1 MDGLRVRAAYGQ
13 AERHPAELLTAFPQP
28 CPQGGCLPDEKPST
42 PQRHTEVEGGV
53 DAELWGGWLELSL
66 TAYARHTEGVLA
78 LVNGPNFSQIPRS
91 GRVGNRGGEARVR
104 VGAPPAAGLQ
114 WELVATGAVNRN
126 RLEELEGGPI
136 ILGITG
142 QFAREGFP
150 VGGFYVRRITGF
162 ADRNGDGVIGNAGCT
177 TSDTSACEVQVSDD
191 PEFAGSPDPTRM
203 LGLRGRIRLGWVEL
217 SALLDHQGGVH
228 RANVT
233 DRFRCHS
240 PVQACRASYDPSASL
255 EEQARLVAFAVP
267 GYLQVE
273 DASFTRVREAAVTL
287 SVPGRWARLLGGRGA
302 ELTIAGRNLATWTP
316 YTGLD
321 PETNYQGANSL
332 VFAEFFTQP
341 LPRTVTT
348 RLDVRF

>member
-1 MDGLRVRAAYGQ
+1 
-13 AERHPAELLTAFPQP
+13 
-28 CPQGGCLPDEKPST
+28 
-42 PQRHTEVEGGV
+42 
-53 DAELWGGWLELSL
+53 
-66 TAYARHTEGVLA
+66 
-78 LVNGPNFSQIPRS
+78 
-91 GRVGNRGGEARVR
+91 
-104 VGAPPAAGLQ
+104 
-114 WELVATGAVNRN
+114 VNRN